1 MFLLHHLQLPDA
13 FIEVKHGCDKL
24 FRYACG
30 GNKHIYEDMHQALS
44 FFLSFINH
52 SSIEYLVL
60 TT

>member
-24 FRYACG
+24 LRYAYG
-30 GNKHIYEDMHQALS
+30 GNKDINEDIHQALA
-44 FFLSFINH
+44 FLAFINH

-60 TT
+60 TM